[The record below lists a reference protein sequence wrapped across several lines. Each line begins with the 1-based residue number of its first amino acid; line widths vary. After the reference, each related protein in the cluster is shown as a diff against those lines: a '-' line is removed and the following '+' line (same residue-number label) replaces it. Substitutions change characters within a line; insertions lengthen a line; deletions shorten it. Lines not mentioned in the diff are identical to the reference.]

1 MVFVNLRLFMS
12 MYDNFVFHK
21 RIFTVNEFFC
31 DKVFHKDKKN
41 PSLVQQYLLK
51 IFNLMKLTAT
61 TLACLL
67 LQQVLFAQLLPVKN
81 SFQSDLAKVISDY
94 PSHFKNL
101 AGESVVDNPQAAEY
115 TCIQSVHDAVR
126 CKVVKY
132 SSATRDIYSWQAVMI
147 STDNFD
153 EAAKKFQ
160 TLFSSINNLTVEMGI
175 DHVVIRGKFAQPSDE
190 IKFTS
195 VVFDAGDNKP
205 EFKKLK
211 VELLLEAEM
220 MDWTVKVLVYE
231 KEREDNER
239 GRVDDK

>member
-1 MVFVNLRLFMS
+1 VFVNLRLFMS
-12 MYDNFVFHK
+12 MYYNFVFHK

-31 DKVFHKDKKN
+31 DKVFYKDKKN

-61 TLACLL
+61 TFACLL
-67 LQQVLFAQLLPVKN
+67 LQSGLFAQLLPVKN
-81 SFQSDLAKVISDY
+81 SFQSDLARVISDY

-101 AGESVVDNPQAAEY
+101 AGESVVDNPQAGEY
-115 TCIQSVHDAVR
+115 ACIQSVHDAVS

-132 SSATRDIYSWQAVMI
+132 SSATWDIYSWQAVMLR
-147 STDNFD
+147 TDKFE
-153 EAAKKFQ
+153 EAAKKFHL
-160 TLFSSINNLTVEMGI
+160 LFSSINNLSVNIGN
-175 DHVVIRGKFAQPSDE
+175 DHVVIKGKYTQPTEE

-195 VVFDAGDNKP
+195 ALFDAGENKP

-220 MDWTVKVLVYE
+220 LDWTVKVLVYE
-231 KEREDNER
+231 KEREDHER
-239 GRVDDK
+239 GRAEDK